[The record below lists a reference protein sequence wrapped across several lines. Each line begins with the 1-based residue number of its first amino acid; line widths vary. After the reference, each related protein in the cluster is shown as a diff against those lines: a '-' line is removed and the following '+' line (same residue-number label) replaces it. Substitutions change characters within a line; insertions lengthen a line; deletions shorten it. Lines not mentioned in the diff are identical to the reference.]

1 MPSRYQTI
9 ETTKLDVTGSL
20 YYVTNGYPEIA
31 PTDNDYYVI
40 TTVDDRL
47 DLLAY
52 DFYQDSSLWW
62 IISSANALPGDSIY
76 PPVGIQL
83 RIPQDIQSILTT
95 YNRVN
100 NVRR

>member
-1 MPSRYQTI
+1 
-9 ETTKLDVTGSL
+9 
-20 YYVTNGYPEIA
+20 
-31 PTDNDYYVI
+31 
-40 TTVDDRL
+40 VDDRL

-83 RIPQDIQSILTT
+83 RIPTNIQSILNT
-95 YNRVN
+95 YNKVN
-100 NVRR
+100 NGR

>member
-1 MPSRYQTI
+1 MANRYQTI
-9 ETTKLDVTGSL
+9 QITKSNVTGSQ
-20 YYVTNGYPEIA
+20 YYVTNIYPEIA
-31 PTDNDYYVI
+31 PTNNDYYVI
-40 TTVDDRL
+40 TTIEDRL

-62 IISSANALPGDSIY
+62 VIASANALPGDSIY

-83 RIPQDIQSILTT
+83 RIPTDIQSVLNT

-100 NVRR
+100 NGR

>member
-1 MPSRYQTI
+1 M
-9 ETTKLDVTGSL
+9 
-20 YYVTNGYPEIA
+20 YYKTNIYPEVQ
-31 PTDNDYYVI
+31 PTNNDYYII
-40 TTVDDRL
+40 TTVEDRL

-62 IISSANALPGDSIY
+62 VISSANALPGDSIY

-83 RIPQDIQSILTT
+83 RIPQNIQSILTT

>member
-1 MPSRYQTI
+1 MASRYQTI
-9 ETTKLDVTGSL
+9 QTTKLNVTGSL
-20 YYVTNGYPEIA
+20 YYVTNVYPEIA

-83 RIPQDIQSILTT
+83 RIPQNIQSILTT

-100 NVRR
+100 NVFR